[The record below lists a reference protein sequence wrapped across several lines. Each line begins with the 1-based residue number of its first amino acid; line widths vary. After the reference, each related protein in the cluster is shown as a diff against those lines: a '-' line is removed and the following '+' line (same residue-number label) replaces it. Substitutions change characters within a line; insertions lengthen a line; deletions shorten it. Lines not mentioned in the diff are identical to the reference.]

1 LGWLNTSGVKIM
13 KTWLKLIGSGKEP
26 ITGYPYYGKYDSGLV
41 GFRKTRKPSVRLGDH
56 LFLYAPGGSKRIFA
70 LAEVTSDPEYYSAY
84 DPQEEGSTFWV
95 VNVRYLIKLAVESG
109 IHIDEITTSRRK
121 LLKSIQ
127 RQSHIEL
134 FPEESELAY
143 TKLQKKATS

>member
-1 LGWLNTSGVKIM
+1 M
-13 KTWLKLIGSGKEP
+13 RTWLKLIGSVKQP

-41 GFRKTRKPSVRLGDH
+41 GFRKNRKPSVRLGDS

-70 LAEVTSDPEYYSAY
+70 LAEVTSDPEYDTGY
-84 DPQEEGSTFWV
+84 DPQEEGSTFWR
-95 VNVRYLIKLAVESG
+95 VNVRYVISLAVESG
-109 IHIDEITTSRRK
+109 IHIDEITTHRRN

-134 FPEESELAY
+134 LPEESELAY
-143 TKLQKKATS
+143 SKLQKKAMS

>member
-1 LGWLNTSGVKIM
+1 M
-13 KTWLKLIGSGKEP
+13 RTWLKLIGSVTEP
-26 ITGYPYYGKYDSGLV
+26 ITGYPYYGKYDSGIV
-41 GFRKTRKPSVRLGDH
+41 GFRKTRKPSVGLGDH

-70 LAEVTSDPEYYSAY
+70 LAEVTSAPEYYSAY
-84 DPQEEGSTFWV
+84 DPQEEGSTFWI
-95 VNVRYLIKLAVESG
+95 VNVRYLIKLAVDSG
-109 IHIDEITTSRRK
+109 IHIDEITTPRRK

-143 TKLQKKATS
+143 NKLQKKATS